1 MTSSTIPIELPGQV
15 GFLATATFC
24 MVLPTALVILRILAR
39 RKTSLSLNGS
49 DFCIVAALTFD
60 IGLCIVDYF
69 MVLKG
74 GFGFHIK
81 DIERRFGPETLVTFN
96 KCIAA
101 WPILWS
107 CCVVTSKWS
116 VLLMYQTLIPV
127 ARMKMAVRVVGTFI
141 ILFAL
146 GGILE
151 AFLICRPYAKNYYV
165 NLEGTCGNVRTF
177 YIWLSA
183 LNLFSDLVILLLP
196 IPFLYKLQMPLRKRL
211 GLISMFMVGVLTCVV
226 TLYRQTTLG
235 DMDLKDITA
244 SGLLAFLASTIEIA
258 VAICIACLPF
268 LRALWGSISSQ
279 RGGSSNNYDSC
290 GSRGLTN
297 GRRTLKSDG
306 FGHLPDDSS
315 EIRLQPLSPSSG
327 RLV

>member
-15 GFLATATFC
+15 GFLATATIC
-24 MVLPTALVILRILAR
+24 MVLPTTLVVLRILAR
-39 RKTSLSLNGS
+39 RRTSLSLNGS
-49 DFCIVAALTFD
+49 DFCIMAALTFD

-96 KCIAA
+96 K
-101 WPILWS
+101 
-107 CCVVTSKWS
+107 
-116 VLLMYQTLIPV
+116 TLIPV
-127 ARMKMAVRVVGTFI
+127 ARMKLAVRIVGTFI
-141 ILFAL
+141 VLFAI

-165 NLEGTCGNVRTF
+165 NLPGTCGNVRTF

-183 LNLFSDLVILLLP
+183 LNLFSDLVILFLP
-196 IPFLYKLQMPLRKRL
+196 IPFLYKLQMPLKKRL

-235 DMDLKDITA
+235 NMDLTDITS

-268 LRALWGSISSQ
+268 LRALWGSLSSQ
-279 RGGSSNNYDSC
+279 RGGSSNNYESC
-290 GSRGLTN
+290 GSRGLAN

-315 EIRLQPLSPSSG
+315 EIRLQPVEPNSG